1 MLNPFNPKLYSNDAD
16 DDVVFIIII
25 IIIIAGNL
33 RKHNHKPHIQWRRNK
48 LHLTQVCLCQ
58 PMWEAQNLL

>member
-25 IIIIAGNL
+25 IIIAAYL
-33 RKHNHKPHIQWRRNK
+33 RKHNHEPHIQ
-48 LHLTQVCLCQ
+48 
-58 PMWEAQNLL
+58 

>member
-25 IIIIAGNL
+25 IIIITGNL
-33 RKHNHKPHIQWRRNK
+33 RKHNHKPHIQ
-48 LHLTQVCLCQ
+48 
-58 PMWEAQNLL
+58 